1 MTSGTYRGDN
11 YCNLT
16 LRSNLKISSDSL
28 ATIDCEG
35 RLSGFTAVGVAN
47 LSIENLVIKNAF
59 ATNYGGAA
67 LFSQNSE
74 IDIFGVSFEN
84 NVVVGSTSNSQGGNS
99 LQKFEQSW
107 NYFKGALWLESS
119 FGVIENCKFINNSGI
134 LHQSINL
141 IRLAASGGAIGF
153 FGESNI
159 FVSGCEFL
167 SNSAINVN
175 KDIYGNW

>member
-99 LQKFEQSW
+99 LQKFDEQ
-107 NYFKGALWLESS
+107 N
-119 FGVIENCKFINNSGI
+119 
-134 LHQSINL
+134 
-141 IRLAASGGAIGF
+141 
-153 FGESNI
+153 
-159 FVSGCEFL
+159 
-167 SNSAINVN
+167 
-175 KDIYGNW
+175 